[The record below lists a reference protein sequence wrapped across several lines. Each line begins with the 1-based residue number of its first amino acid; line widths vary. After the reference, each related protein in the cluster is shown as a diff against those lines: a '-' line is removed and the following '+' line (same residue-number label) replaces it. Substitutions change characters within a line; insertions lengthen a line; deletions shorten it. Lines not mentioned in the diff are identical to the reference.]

1 MFFLGNASGHD
12 FQFHLASWLDVAG
25 QWRQGIL
32 YPRWAEWA
40 NWGYGEPRFVFYPP
54 ASWTLGAALGS
65 IVGWQAA
72 PGAYIWLTLTA
83 GGMAMWRLA
92 REWLSPREAI
102 AAAIFFAV
110 NPYNLL
116 VVYYRSDFAELLAVS
131 LFPLLILGALRVT
144 RNGWRGVPFLGLVL
158 AAIWL
163 CNAPAAVIAA
173 YSLALLLVVGA
184 TFTRN
189 VRPLLAGTTAMAIGF
204 GLAAFYILPAAFEQR
219 WVQIAQVVSQNLRP
233 EHNFIFAHGGDPEFI
248 LFNWK
253 VSTLALGM
261 MLITGICAVFVA
273 RRRREFPALWWMLL
287 SVAAVSSFLMFA
299 PSQVFWRF
307 LPKLQFVQFPWRWL
321 DALSVAFAFFAAAAL
336 GRSRKQWIS
345 WLAILAVLG
354 ATATAIASDA
364 WWDSAD
370 APTLADWIHSG
381 LGYEGTDEYAP
392 SGCDRYQLPGV
403 TADSD
408 DPPSQPI
415 PQFSKVDPDSDELV
429 PASGMRVHVERWTSE
444 RRVFATQTATPV
456 ELALRLVNYPA
467 WETRIDG
474 QQTAIGSRPETA
486 QMVLAIPAGA
496 HKIDLS
502 FRCTLDRIAG
512 IGISILSVLGLTAF
526 ISMARRARRT

>member
-12 FQFHLASWLDVAG
+12 FQFHLASWLDVAS

-32 YPRWAEWA
+32 YPRWAAWA

-65 IVGWQAA
+65 IVGWRAA
-72 PGAYIWLTLTA
+72 PGTYIWLTLIA

-102 AAAIFFAV
+102 AAAVFFAV

-116 VVYYRSDFAELLAVS
+116 VVYYRSDFAELLAEA

-144 RNGWRGVPFLGLVL
+144 RNRWRGVPFLGFVL
-158 AAIWL
+158 AAVWL
-163 CNAPAAVIAA
+163 CNAPAAVIAT
-173 YSLALLLVVGA
+173 YSLALLLIVGS

-189 VRPLLAGTTAMAIGF
+189 VRPLIAGTAAIAMGF
-204 GLAAFYILPAAFEQR
+204 GLAAFYILPATAEQR

-233 EHNFIFAHGGDPEFI
+233 EHNFVFAHGGDPEFI

-261 MLITGICAVFVA
+261 MLITGIFAVFVA

-287 SVAAVSSFLMFA
+287 AIAAVSSFLMFA
-299 PSQVFWRF
+299 PSQVLWRL
-307 LPKLQFVQFPWRWL
+307 LPKLRFVQFPWRWL
-321 DALSVAFAFFAAAAL
+321 DALSVAFAFLAAAAL

-345 WLAILAVLG
+345 WFAILAVLG
-354 ATATAIASDA
+354 ATATAIAHDT

-381 LGYEGTDEYAP
+381 FGYEGTDEYAP
-392 SGCDRYQLPGV
+392 SGCDRYELPGV
-403 TADSD
+403 TPNSD

-415 PQFSKVDPDSDELV
+415 PQFSKVDPDSDEIV
-429 PASGMRVHVERWTSE
+429 PAAGMRVHIDRWAPEQRAFSTKS
-444 RRVFATQTATPV
+444 AAPV
-456 ELALRLVNYPA
+456 DLALRLVNYPA
-467 WETRIDG
+467 WDAHIDG
-474 QQTAIGSRPETA
+474 QQTTIGSRPETA

-502 FRCTLDRIAG
+502 LRRTPDRSAG
-512 IGISILSVLGLTAF
+512 DAISVLSALLLIAF
-526 ISMARRARRT
+526 TRFRRGKPA

>member
-1 MFFLGNASGHD
+1 MPMLFRGNASGHD
-12 FQFHLASWLDVAG
+12 FQFHIASWMDAAG
-25 QWRQGIL
+25 QWREGIV

-40 NWGYGEPRFVFYPP
+40 NWGFGEPRFVFYPP
-54 ASWTLGAALGS
+54 ASWMIGAALGTLLPWA
-65 IVGWQAA
+65 IV
-72 PGAYIWLTLTA
+72 PGFFIWLTLVA
-83 GGMAMWRLA
+83 AGMAMWRLA

-102 AAAIFFAV
+102 TAAVFFAA

-116 VVYYRSDFAELLAVS
+116 VVYYRSDFAELLAEA

-144 RNGWRGVPFLGLVL
+144 RTGWRGVPFLGSVL

-163 CNAPAAVIAA
+163 CNAPAAVIAT
-173 YSLALLLVVGA
+173 YSLALLVVVGSA
-184 TFTRN
+184 LARHL
-189 VRPLLAGTTAMAIGF
+189 RPFLAGTAAIAVGF

-261 MLITGICAVFVA
+261 MLITGIFAVFVA
-273 RRRREFPALWWMLL
+273 RRRRQSPDPWWMLL
-287 SVAAVSSFLMFA
+287 AIAAVSSFLMFA
-299 PSQVFWRF
+299 PSEIFWRF

-336 GRSRKQWIS
+336 GRSQKQWMS

-370 APTLADWIHSG
+370 ASTLADWIHSG

-403 TADSD
+403 TADSE

-415 PQFSKVDPDSDELV
+415 PQFSKVDPDSDEIV
-429 PASGMRVHVERWTSE
+429 PAAGMRVHIERWSPEQRAFSTGS
-444 RRVFATQTATPV
+444 AAPV
-456 ELALRLVNYPA
+456 ELALRLVNYPV
-467 WETRIDG
+467 WEARIDG
-474 QQTAIGSRPETA
+474 QQSTIGSRPETA
-486 QMVLAIPAGA
+486 QVVLAIPAGA
-496 HKIDLS
+496 HKIEMS
-502 FRCTLDRIAG
+502 FRRTPDRAAG
-512 IGISILSVLGLTAF
+512 DTISVLSALLLIAF
-526 ISMARRARRT
+526 TRLRRGPN